1 MTEFEKK
8 LSKLTAEQS
17 RVLSE
22 HLNDKYNK
30 TPAENPQ
37 VNKDDMPEKDAFNDN
52 ADK

>member
-30 TPAENPQ
+30 TPADTPQ
-37 VNKDDMPEKDAFNDN
+37 VNKDDTSEKDALSDN
-52 ADK
+52 VDK